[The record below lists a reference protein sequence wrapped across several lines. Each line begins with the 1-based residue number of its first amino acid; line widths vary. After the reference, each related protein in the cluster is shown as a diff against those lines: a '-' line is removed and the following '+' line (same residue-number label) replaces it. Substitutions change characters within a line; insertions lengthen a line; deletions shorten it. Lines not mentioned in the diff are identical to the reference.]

1 MDLQDRYDELDN
13 IITTLDSLID
23 EITDRDYIEQLRE
36 IKWQA
41 ESELEEVSKD
51 LREEYDREE
60 QEMEYEY
67 ERLKIWK
74 KKFGKT

>member
-23 EITDRDYIEQLRE
+23 DISDRDYIDQLRE
-36 IKWQA
+36 VKWQA
-41 ESELEEVSKD
+41 ENELEEVSKD

-60 QEMEYEY
+60 REMEYQY
-67 ERLKIWK
+67 ERLKI
-74 KKFGKT
+74 

>member
-1 MDLQDRYDELDN
+1 MDLQDKYDELDN

-23 EITDRDYIEQLRE
+23 EITDRDYIDQLRE

-41 ESELEEVSKD
+41 ENELEEVSKD

-60 QEMEYEY
+60 RQMNYDY
-67 ERLKIWK
+67 ERSV
-74 KKFGKT
+74 G